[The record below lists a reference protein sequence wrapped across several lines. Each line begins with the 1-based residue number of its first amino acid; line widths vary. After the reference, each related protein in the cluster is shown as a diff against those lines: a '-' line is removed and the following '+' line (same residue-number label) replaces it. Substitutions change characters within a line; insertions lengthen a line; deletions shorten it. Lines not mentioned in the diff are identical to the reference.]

1 MEPNDYHVHK
11 ATCWA
16 GWLLREDNWAKTEGK
31 ECCVTSYIKLW
42 FISHP
47 TQMAN
52 PHVQSPQSHFLADN
66 PPWEH
71 HHSFFTIT
79 TDKVVTVKLGL
90 NQRNRAACASAST
103 LEIDV
108 IDSLLGGWCMLKSA
122 KLGPEKLLV
131 VLDEWAIV
139 RPNSSF
145 VHKSLSRYHFWFDIV
160 HIKRSHRLQEGRY
173 CIVDMLF
180 SLFSLSP
187 LDN

>member
-16 GWLLREDNWAKTEGK
+16 GWLWREDNWAKTEGK
-31 ECCVTSYIKLW
+31 ECYVTSYIKLW

-66 PPWEH
+66 P
-71 HHSFFTIT
+71 
-79 TDKVVTVKLGL
+79 
-90 NQRNRAACASAST
+90 NRAACASAST
-103 LEIDV
+103 LEIDG

-139 RPNSSF
+139 RPFQFCSQEPLEIID
-145 VHKSLSRYHFWFDIV
+145 KV

-180 SLFSLSP
+180 SRSHIRHLILILITFFFSQILKFNLPSLYP
-187 LDN
+187 WGILLGMLA

>member
-16 GWLLREDNWAKTEGK
+16 GWLWREENWGKTESK
-31 ECCVTSYIKLW
+31 ECCETSYIKLW

-145 VHKSLSRYHFWFDIV
+145 VHKSLSRYHFWFDKV
-160 HIKRSHRLQEGRY
+160 HIKKE
-173 CIVDMLF
+173 
-180 SLFSLSP
+180 SP
-187 LDN
+187 APRR